1 VLRLGGHGRH
11 GRRAEPSLIRRPK
24 LLAGEDLLPEPRQQ
38 RSLEKRAR
46 LEAAGLALFGEK
58 GYEGT
63 SIEEIARRARLA
75 VGGFYQHYRSKR
87 QLLLA
92 LMDQLLEGLERLDLR
107 PASMADRR
115 AGIRDL
121 LRGAF
126 ARDLRFLGAYRAWQE
141 AVRADPV
148 LARLNESVHRW
159 TTQRVVGVFGL
170 LARMP
175 GARPQVDVSG
185 LARVM
190 DTMFWSL
197 LADASRLSDAELS
210 RRIDALTHLI
220 YHGIFADRRGRSRA
234 SS

>member
-1 VLRLGGHGRH
+1 M
-11 GRRAEPSLIRRPK
+11 IRRPK
-24 LLAGEDLLPEPRQQ
+24 LLAGEDLLPEPRQS
-38 RSLEKRAR
+38 RSVEKRAR
-46 LEAAGLALFGEK
+46 LKAAGLAIFGER

-63 SIEEIARRARLA
+63 SIEEIASRARLA

-92 LMDQLLEGLERLDLR
+92 LMDELLEGLERLDLR
-107 PASMADRR
+107 PSSTAGRR

-126 ARDLRFLGAYRAWQE
+126 ARDLHFLGAYRAWQE
-141 AVRADPV
+141 AVRTDPE
-148 LARLNESVHRW
+148 LARLHESVHRW
-159 TTQRVVGVFGL
+159 TTGRVMTVFAV

-175 GARPQVDVSG
+175 GARPQVDIPG

-197 LADASRLSDAELS
+197 LAEASRLSDAELS

-220 YHGIFADRRGRSRA
+220 YHAIFADRPRVR
-234 SS
+234 

>member
-1 VLRLGGHGRH
+1 M
-11 GRRAEPSLIRRPK
+11 
-24 LLAGEDLLPEPRQQ
+24 LAGQDLLPEPRQA

-46 LEAAGLALFGEK
+46 LEAAGLALFGEQ

-63 SIEEIARRARLA
+63 SIEEIASRAQLA

-107 PASMADRR
+107 PPATADRR
-115 AGIRDL
+115 GGIRNL

-126 ARDLRFLGAYRAWQE
+126 AQDLRFLGAYRAWQE
-141 AVRADPV
+141 AVRADPE
-148 LARLNESVHRW
+148 LARLHERVHRW
-159 TTQRVVGVFGL
+159 TTERVMTVFGL

-175 GARPQVDVSG
+175 GARRQVDIAG

-197 LADASRLSDAELS
+197 LSDASRLSDAELG

-220 YHGIFADRRGRSRA
+220 YHAIFADRPAKGGA
-234 SS
+234 S

>member
-1 VLRLGGHGRH
+1 
-11 GRRAEPSLIRRPK
+11 LIRRPK
-24 LLAGEDLLPEPRQQ
+24 LLAGEDLLPEPRQA
-38 RSLEKRAR
+38 RSIEKRTR
-46 LEAAGLALFGEK
+46 LQAAGLALFGEQ

-63 SIEEIARRARLA
+63 SIEEIASRAQLA

-87 QLLLA
+87 QFLLA
-92 LMDQLLEGLERLDLR
+92 LMDELLEGLERLDLR
-107 PASMADRR
+107 PWSMADRR

-126 ARDLRFLGAYRAWQE
+126 ARDLHFLGAYRAWQE
-141 AVRADPV
+141 AVRADPG
-148 LARLNESVHRW
+148 LARLHDRVHRW
-159 TTQRVVGVFGL
+159 TTGRVLTVLSV

-175 GARPQVDVSG
+175 GARPHVDIPG
-185 LARVM
+185 IARVM

-197 LADASRLSDAELS
+197 LADASRLSEPELG

-220 YHGIFADRRGRSRA
+220 YHGIFADRPAKRGA

>member
-1 VLRLGGHGRH
+1 M
-11 GRRAEPSLIRRPK
+11 IRRPR
-24 LLAGEDLLPEPRQQ
+24 LLAGEDLLPEPRQA

-46 LEAAGLALFGEK
+46 LKAAGLALFGEK

-63 SIEEIARRARLA
+63 SIEEIASRARLA

-92 LMDQLLEGLERLDLR
+92 LMDELLEGLERLDLR
-107 PASMADRR
+107 PSSGADRR

-126 ARDLRFLGAYRAWQE
+126 ATDLHYLGAYRAWQE
-141 AVRADPV
+141 AVRADPE
-148 LARLNESVHRW
+148 LARLHESVHRW
-159 TTQRVVGVFGL
+159 TTDRVATVLGL

-175 GARPQVDVSG
+175 GSRARVDVPG

-197 LADASRLSDAELS
+197 LTDASRLSAAELA

-220 YHGIFADRRGRSRA
+220 YHGIFADRAGKGRTPST
-234 SS
+234 